1 MLVYDQEAFE
11 KYREKAITNK
21 NDLVVGETYYS
32 RDGEFVLLE
41 LVTHAEYY
49 RREGLDLDL
58 GSSPDKDEIRWMYIM
73 RIDPRTQVERVSSQS
88 LRDNN
93 IRASYNPWLIFKDKK
108 DFEAYEREVK
118 VSYDRSDDPFWDF
131 EPEWYYYSEED

>member
-21 NDLVVGETYYS
+21 DDLVVGETYYS

-41 LVTHAEYY
+41 LVTHTEHY
-49 RREGLDLDL
+49 RRQGLDPV
-58 GSSPDKDEIRWMYIM
+58 SSPDSNEIRWMYVKRVDPKTREE
-73 RIDPRTQVERVSSQS
+73 RISSQS

-93 IRASYNPWLIFKDKK
+93 IGASYNPWLIFKDKK

-118 VSYDRSDDPFWDF
+118 ISYDLSDDFWDL
-131 EPEWYYYSEED
+131 EPEWDYYPEED